1 MPSLNTH
8 KTEEYLPVSNM
19 TPKIAEALRPIQNSL
34 WVIGSN
40 MRRICLKTNSSST
53 GYDFL
58 TPKMNDS
65 VIAALRELSTVSTVV
80 ELTDGGW
87 RFNFDMDAFDVSLF
101 VMPVEDF
108 LLTARFA
115 GDSMVMKVTSQQ
127 CICRPHTGL
136 MPLETSLGGV
146 SKDEA
151 YDSKHYE
158 VLQAD
163 GKRMA
168 ANIEKEI
175 TQLWNSQPSN
185 KS

>member
-8 KTEEYLPVSNM
+8 KIEEYLPVSNM
-19 TPKIAEALRPIQNSL
+19 TPKIAEVLRPIQDSL

-58 TPKMNDS
+58 TSKMDDG

-108 LLTARFA
+108 LLTSRFA

-146 SKDEA
+146 STNDIYDER
-151 YDSKHYE
+151 HYE
-158 VLQAD
+158 VLQED

-175 TQLWNSQPSN
+175 TQLWNSQPSS
-185 KS
+185 KA

>member
-1 MPSLNTH
+1 MQSSNT
-8 KTEEYLPVSNM
+8 KKIETYLPISNK
-19 TPKIAEALRPIQNSL
+19 TPAVAEALRPLENSL

-40 MRRICLKTNSSST
+40 MRRVCLKTNSSST

-58 TPKMNDS
+58 TPVMNDS
-65 VIAALRELSTVSTVV
+65 VIAALREISVSNSVI
-80 ELTDGGW
+80 ELLDGGW

-115 GDSMVMKVTSQQ
+115 GDSMVMKATTQQ

-136 MPLETSLGGV
+136 LPLETSIGGV

-158 VLQAD
+158 VLQED

-168 ANIEKEI
+168 ANLQKEI
-175 TQLWNSQPSN
+175 TQLWNSQPSS
-185 KS
+185 KA

>member
-1 MPSLNTH
+1 
-8 KTEEYLPVSNM
+8 M
-19 TPKIAEALRPIQNSL
+19 TPKVAEALRPLEQSL

-40 MRRICLKTNSSST
+40 MRRLCLKTNSSST

-58 TPKMNDS
+58 TPTMNDG
-65 VIAALRELSTVSTVV
+65 VIAALREISCGSSVV
-80 ELTDGGW
+80 ELLDGGW

-115 GDSMVMKVTSQQ
+115 GDSMAMKVTSQQ
-127 CICRPHTGL
+127 CLCRPHTGL
-136 MPLETSLGGV
+136 MPLNTPLAGV
-146 SKDEA
+146 SKDEI
-151 YDSKHYE
+151 YDEQHYE
-158 VLQAD
+158 VLQKDA
-163 GKRMA
+163 KSMA

-175 TQLWNSQPSN
+175 AQLWNSQPSN